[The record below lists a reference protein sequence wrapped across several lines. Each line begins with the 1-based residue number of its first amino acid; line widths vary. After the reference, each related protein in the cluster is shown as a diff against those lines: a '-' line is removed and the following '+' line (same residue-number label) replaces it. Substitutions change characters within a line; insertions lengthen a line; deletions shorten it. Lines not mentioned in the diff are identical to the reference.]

1 MGGRISEYTV
11 QQVMERVD
19 MPALIGEYTRLERRG
34 EEWWGCCPFHTE
46 KTPSFS
52 VVPSKGM
59 YYCFGCHE
67 GGSAID
73 FVKNM
78 EKLSFPEAVLF
89 LAKHAGV
96 EVIYSGNQPI
106 QEEDTSLKDQFI
118 DLYTRVAGSYH
129 YCLTS
134 PVPKG
139 ATA

>member
-78 EKLSFPEAVLF
+78 EKLSFPEAVVF
-89 LAKHAGV
+89 L
-96 EVIYSGNQPI
+96 PI
-106 QEEDTSLKDQFI
+106 
-118 DLYTRVAGSYH
+118 
-129 YCLTS
+129 
-134 PVPKG
+134 
-139 ATA
+139 ATLLSTKCNKNRL